1 MAIQL
6 KRGLHLAGAA
16 ALALALAT
24 GALAQV
30 PPNIAQQNREIG
42 PVVEVPKTAAVYGP
56 LQQDEPYAKVAV
68 VRAQQYGAT
77 PRAVLDVFKPTPV
90 KGAKAAK
97 PPILIFLPGG
107 GGNIHGNGPNGKK
120 FYDNITVW
128 AAQNG
133 MVGLLVQRES
143 GPGVAWDQGAKN
155 VGQAI
160 EWARKNAAVHGGDL
174 NRIYI
179 WGHSQGGLTVSN
191 YLSHPEFYPDGKIGV
206 KAAVLS
212 SGPYNLAPYKAP
224 SAPAP
229 AAGAD
234 GPDALLAQSAL
245 PGMKALTIPIF
256 LTAAEI
262 DPPQLVEVAHE
273 LQDQLCMAGHCPRY
287 TRFKDHGHISAM
299 YSVGTADVSV
309 SKPVLDFI
317 RSVH

>member
-1 MAIQL
+1 MTISL
-6 KRGLHLAGAA
+6 KRQLHLAGVAA
-16 ALALALAT
+16 FACVLAT

-30 PPNIAQQNREIG
+30 PPDIAKQNREIG
-42 PVVEVPKTAAVYGP
+42 PVVEVAKTSAVYGP
-56 LQQDEPYAKVAV
+56 LQPDEPYTNMMV
-68 VRAQQYGAT
+68 VRNQQYGAT
-77 PRAVLDVFKPTPV
+77 PRAVLDVFKPTPA
-90 KGAKAAK
+90 KGAKAVK

-120 FYDNITVW
+120 FYDNILVW
-128 AAQNG
+128 AAKNG

-143 GPGVAWDQGAKN
+143 GPGVAWDQGAKD

-160 EWARKNAAVHGGDL
+160 DWARKNAAVHGGDL
-174 NRIYI
+174 NRVYI
-179 WGHSQGGLTVSN
+179 WGHSMGGLTVSN
-191 YLSHPEFYPDGKIGV
+191 YLSHPAFYPDGKIGV

-224 SAPAP
+224 STP
-229 AAGAD
+229 AAGGD
-234 GPDALLAQSAL
+234 GPDALMAQSAL

-273 LQDQLCMAGHCPRY
+273 LQDQLCMAGHCPGY

-299 YSVGTADVSV
+299 YSVGTGDVSV
-309 SKPVLDFI
+309 SKPVLEFL